1 MADNMH
7 AVSAM
12 PFTKRFVVPAGT
24 ALAAWLVLH
33 FMSTHLAWIGNA
45 WLYRMAMNSVHLVL
59 FFYLIFNGAFVYR
72 AMFFRGAS
80 LAERI
85 IGAYITP
92 LAFIVKEIIRVTEF
106 FSFGESVY
114 YGLQPYPMLSL
125 LIGQAGMLAVVEM
138 LCRRALGKGAASR
151 GETVTAAPVMVAV
164 LSAAGVYFML
174 FWQWGEAAYWI
185 ELAVYRM
192 IFK

>member
-1 MADNMH
+1 
-7 AVSAM
+7 M
-12 PFTKRFVVPAGT
+12 PFTRRFIVPAGA
-24 ALAAWLVLH
+24 ALAIWLALN
-33 FMSTHLAWIGNA
+33 FLSTRLGWIENA

-59 FFYLIFNGAFVYR
+59 FFYLIFNGVFVYR
-72 AMFFRGAS
+72 VMFFRGAS
-80 LAERI
+80 LSERI
-85 IGAYITP
+85 AGSYITP
-92 LAFIVKEIIRVTEF
+92 LAFIVKEMIRVTEF

-138 LCRRALGKGAASR
+138 LCRRGLGKGAASR
-151 GETVTAAPVMVAV
+151 GKTVTAAPVIIAV